1 MLMNLGDLVI
11 RKSYGGDVTF
21 RVEGLQEDKAVI
33 KGTEFRLLADSP
45 LDDLV
50 KVPYEPETKKTRL
63 AHIKANESY
72 SLLQQHR
79 KEQAQRNQA
88 GLIDDWNHTAAK
100 AETPSYFEMPGKVL
114 HLDGDPNYLKK
125 SMALYERLRVPAE
138 GHFVHEGS
146 MADTLYRLLP
156 RSRPDIVVIT
166 GHDGVLKSRQ
176 PYDLYNINHY
186 KNSANFIAAIQV
198 ARQYEWHLDA
208 LTIVA
213 GACQSHFEALIR
225 AGANFASSPS
235 RVLIHALDPVYV
247 AAKAAF
253 TSVKDTMNMNDIV
266 HHTITGSE
274 GIGGLESKGSYRI
287 GLPPL
292 QDLTT
297 LKVTPAAI

>member
-1 MLMNLGDLVI
+1 MNIGDLVV
-11 RKSYGGDVTF
+11 RKSYGGDITF
-21 RVEGLQEDKAVI
+21 RVEGLKENKAYI
-33 KGTEFRLLADSP
+33 KGTEFRLFADSP
-45 LDDLV
+45 LNDLIR
-50 KVPYEPETKKTRL
+50 VPYEPETNKTRL

-72 SLLQQHR
+72 SLLQKHR
-79 KEQAQRNQA
+79 LEQAQRNQA
-88 GLIDDWNHTAAK
+88 GLVDEWNKNTQT
-100 AETPSYFEMPGKVL
+100 ESPSFFEMPGKVL

-125 SMALYERLRVPAE
+125 SMALYDRLRVPAE
-138 GHFVHEGS
+138 GHYVHEAS

-166 GHDGVLKSRQ
+166 GHDGVLKGRQ

-186 KNSANFIAAIQV
+186 KNSSNFIAAVQV

-253 TSVKDTMNMNDIV
+253 TSVKDTININDII
-266 HHTITGSE
+266 HHTISGSE
-274 GIGGLESKGSYRI
+274 GVGGLESRGSYRI

-292 QDLTT
+292 QDLST
-297 LKVTPAAI
+297 LKVSPAAI

>member
-1 MLMNLGDLVI
+1 MNIGDLVV

-21 RVEGLQEDKAVI
+21 RVEGLEKDKAVI

-45 LDDLV
+45 LNDLIR
-50 KVPYEPETKKTRL
+50 VPYEPETNKTRL

-72 SLLQQHR
+72 SLLQKHR
-79 KEQAQRNQA
+79 LEQAQRNQA
-88 GLIDDWNHTAAK
+88 GLVDEWSKNTQT
-100 AETPSYFEMPGKVL
+100 ESPSFFEMPGKVL

-138 GHFVHEGS
+138 GHYVHEAS

-166 GHDGVLKSRQ
+166 GHDGVLKGRQ

-186 KNSANFIAAIQV
+186 KNSSNFIAAVQV

-253 TSVKDTMNMNDIV
+253 TSVKDTININDII
-266 HHTITGSE
+266 HHTISGSD
-274 GIGGLESKGSYRI
+274 GVGGLESRGSYRI

-292 QDLTT
+292 QDLST
-297 LKVTPAAI
+297 LKVTPAAL